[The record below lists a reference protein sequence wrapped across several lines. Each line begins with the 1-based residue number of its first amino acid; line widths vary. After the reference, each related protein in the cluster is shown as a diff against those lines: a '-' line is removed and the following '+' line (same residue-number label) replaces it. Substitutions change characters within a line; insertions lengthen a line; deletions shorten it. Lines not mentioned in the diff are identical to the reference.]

1 MSHHED
7 GPHDDGKGGGKP
19 RSLRSQQWFGR
30 QDRDGFAYRSWVKGK
45 GVPHDQFDGR
55 PVIGICNTFSEL
67 TPCNSHFRTLAE
79 QVKIGV
85 YEAGGFPL
93 EFPVMSLGETL
104 LRPTAMLYRNLAS
117 MDVEES
123 IRGNPVDGVVLLM
136 GCDKTTP
143 SLLMGASSADLPTI
157 GVSGGPM
164 LNGKWRGQ
172 ELGSGTGVWS
182 MSEQV
187 RAGTL
192 KLQDFFEAES
202 CMHRSHGHCMTM
214 GTASTMASM
223 VEALG
228 IGLPGNA
235 AYPAV
240 DGRRNV
246 LARMAGRR
254 IVEMVKQDV
263 KISQILTRE
272 AFENAIRTLA
282 AIGGST
288 NAVIHLTAIARR
300 LGVPLQL
307 EDFDRLASE
316 MPCLVNLQPS
326 GEHLMEDFCY
336 AGGLPVVMKEIQH
349 LLHTDIVTASGQT
362 VAQNIA
368 DAQNYDPR
376 VIKTFDAPFKD
387 KAGIA
392 VLRGNLAPRGAVIK
406 PSAATPALMVH
417 TGRAVVFEDIEDFH
431 ARIDDENLDVDE
443 HCVLVLKNCGPKGYP
458 GMAEVGNMPL
468 PPKVLRKGITDMVRI
483 SDARMSGTAYGTVV
497 LHTAPEAAAGG
508 PLALVQNG
516 DLVELDVPN
525 RKLHLHVSE
534 EELEHRRAAWT
545 PPKPPLDSGY
555 WKLYV
560 DTVLQAD
567 EGADLAFLQGKRGA
581 FVPRDNH

>member
-1 MSHHED
+1 MSNMRKKKSTE
-7 GPHDDGKGGGKP
+7 
-19 RSLRSQQWFGR
+19 LRSQQWFGR
-30 QDRDGFAYRSWVKGK
+30 QDRDGFAYRSWLKGK
-45 GVPHDQFDGR
+45 GIPHDQFECK

-93 EFPVMSLGETL
+93 EFPVMSLGEVL

-123 IRGNPVDGVVLLM
+123 IRGNPMDGVVLLM

-143 SLLMGASSADLPTI
+143 ALMMGAASCDIPTI

-172 ELGSGTGVWS
+172 ELGSGTGVWQ

-192 KLQDFFEAES
+192 KLVDFLEAES

-228 IGLPGNA
+228 VGLPGNA

-246 LARMAGRR
+246 IAREAGRQ
-254 IVEMVKQDV
+254 IVRMVHEDV
-263 KISQILTRE
+263 VLSKILTRQ

-288 NAVIHLTAIARR
+288 NAVIHLIAIAGRM
-300 LGVPLQL
+300 GVPLSID
-307 EDFDRLASE
+307 DFDQLGSQ

-336 AGGLPVVMKEIQH
+336 AGGLPAVMKAIAPTLH
-349 LLHTDIVTASGQT
+349 LDALTASGKT
-362 VAQNIA
+362 IGENIA
-368 DAQNYDPR
+368 GAENFDPR
-376 VIKTFDAPFKD
+376 VIKTMDAPFKE

-406 PSAATPALMVH
+406 PSAATPALMQH
-417 TGRAVVFEDIEDFH
+417 TGRAVVFEDSDDFH
-431 ARIDDENLDVDE
+431 HRIDDETLDVDE
-443 HCVLVLKNCGPKGYP
+443 ACILVLKNCGPKGYP

-468 PPKVLRKGITDMVRI
+468 PPKVLKKGITDMVRI

-508 PLALVQNG
+508 PLALVKNG
-516 DLVELDVPN
+516 DLITLDVAA
-525 RKLHLHVSE
+525 RRLHLHVDDA
-534 EELEHRRAAWT
+534 ELELRRRAWT
-545 PPKPPLDSGY
+545 PPKPAMDSGY
-555 WKLYV
+555 YKLYI
-560 DTVLQAD
+560 DHVLQAD
-567 EGADLAFLQGKRGA
+567 EGADLDFLRGKRGA
-581 FVPRDNH
+581 AVPKDNH

>member
-1 MSHHED
+1 MSS
-7 GPHDDGKGGGKP
+7 GKKP
-19 RSLRSQQWFGR
+19 RRLRSQEWFGKA
-30 QDRDGFAYRSWVKGK
+30 DRDGFMHRSWMKGQ
-45 GVPHDQFDGR
+45 GYPEDLFDGR
-55 PVIGICNTFSEL
+55 PVIGICNTWSEL
-67 TPCNSHFRTLAE
+67 TPCNGHFLELAE
-79 QVKIGV
+79 FVKRGV

-93 EFPVMSLGETL
+93 EFPVMSLGETQM
-104 LRPTAMLYRNLAS
+104 RPTAMLYRNLAS

-123 IRGNPVDGVVLLM
+123 IRGNPIDGVVLLM

-143 SLLMGASSADLPTI
+143 ALLMGASSVDLPTI

-164 LNGKWRGQ
+164 LSGWYRG
-172 ELGSGTGVWS
+172 ERIGSGTNTFS
-182 MSEQV
+182 LSEDL
-187 RAGTL
+187 RAGKIT
-192 KLQDFFEAES
+192 QDEFHEAES
-202 CMHRSHGHCMTM
+202 CMSRSHGHCMTM

-228 IGLPGNA
+228 VGLPGNA

-246 LARMAGRR
+246 IARNAGRR
-254 IVEMVKQDV
+254 IVDMVHEDQKLSTV
-263 KISQILTRE
+263 LTRQ
-272 AFENAIRTLA
+272 AFENAIKTLA

-288 NAVIHLTAIARR
+288 NAVIHLIAIAGR
-300 LGVPLQL
+300 LGVPLTI

-316 MPCLVNLQPS
+316 LPCLVNLQPS
-326 GEHLMEDFCY
+326 GQYLMEDFCY
-336 AGGLPVVMKEIQH
+336 AGGLPVVMKEIAAH
-349 LLHTDIVTASGQT
+349 LHTGIVTANGKT
-362 VAQNIA
+362 VGENIA
-368 DAQNYDPR
+368 DAQNWNTE
-376 VIKTFDAPFKD
+376 VIKPLSAPFKD

-392 VLRGNLAPRGAVIK
+392 VLKGNLAPRGAVIK
-406 PSAATPALMVH
+406 PSAATPALMQH

-431 ARIDDENLDVDE
+431 TRIDDDALDVDE
-443 HCVLVLKNCGPKGYP
+443 TCVLVLKNCGPKGYP

-516 DLVELDVPN
+516 DMIELDVPK
-525 RKLHLHVSE
+525 RRLHLDVDE
-534 EELEHRRAAWT
+534 KTLAARRAAWT
-545 PPKPPLDSGY
+545 APKPPLKSGY

-560 DTVLQAD
+560 DHVLQAD
-567 EGADLAFLQGKRGA
+567 EGVDLDFLVGKRGA

>member
-1 MSHHED
+1 MSARAR
-7 GPHDDGKGGGKP
+7 KKP
-19 RSLRSQQWFGR
+19 SELRSQQWFGR
-30 QDRDGFAYRSWVKGK
+30 QDRDGFNYRSWVKGR

-85 YEAGGFPL
+85 YESGGFPL

-143 SLLMGASSADLPTI
+143 SLLMGAASADLPTI

-172 ELGSGTGVWS
+172 DLGSGTGVWR
-182 MSEQV
+182 MSEEV

-192 KLQDFFEAES
+192 RLADFLEAES

-240 DGRRNV
+240 DGRRN
-246 LARMAGRR
+246 LIARSAGRR
-254 IVEMVKQDV
+254 IVDMVHEDQT
-263 KISQILTRE
+263 ISNVLTRE
-272 AFENAIRTLA
+272 AFENAIKTLA

-288 NAVIHLTAIARR
+288 NAVIHLIAIAGR
-300 LGVPLQL
+300 LGVPLTI
-307 EDFDRLASE
+307 EDFERLASE
-316 MPCLVNLQPS
+316 LPCLVNLQPS
-326 GEHLMEDFCY
+326 GQYLMEDFCY
-336 AGGLPVVMKEIQH
+336 AGGLPVVMKEMAAQ
-349 LLHTDIVTASGQT
+349 LHTGIVTVTGKT
-362 VAQNIA
+362 VAENIA
-368 DAQNYDPR
+368 DAQNWNAE
-376 VIKTFDAPFKD
+376 VIKPFAAPFKD
-387 KAGIA
+387 KAGIT
-392 VLRGNLAPRGAVIK
+392 VLKGNLAPRGAVIK
-406 PSAATPALMVH
+406 PSAATPALMQH
-417 TGRAVVFEDIEDFH
+417 TGRAVVFDNIEDFH
-431 ARIDDENLDVDE
+431 ARIDDDALDVDE
-443 HCVLVLKNCGPKGYP
+443 TCVLVLKNCGPKGYP

-468 PPKVLRKGITDMVRI
+468 PPKVLKKGITDMVRI

-508 PLALVQNG
+508 PLALVRDG
-516 DLVELDVPN
+516 DLITLDVAA
-525 RKLHLHVSE
+525 RQLHLHVDE
-534 EELEHRRAAWT
+534 AELARRRAKWQPPT
-545 PPKPPLDSGY
+545 PKLDSGY
-555 WKLYV
+555 WKLYT
-560 DTVLQAD
+560 DHVLQAD
-567 EGADLAFLQGKRGA
+567 EGADLDFLRGKRGA

>member
-1 MSHHED
+1 MSHQ
-7 GPHDDGKGGGKP
+7 PKKKP
-19 RSLRSQQWFGR
+19 SELRSQQWFGR
-30 QDRDGFAYRSWVKGK
+30 QDRDGFVYRSWMKGK

-93 EFPVMSLGETL
+93 EFPVMSLGETM

-123 IRGNPVDGVVLLM
+123 IRGNPIDGVVLLM

-143 SLLMGASSADLPTI
+143 SLLMGAASVGLPTI

-172 ELGSGTGVWS
+172 ELGSGTGVWQ

-192 KLQDFFEAES
+192 RLQDFMEAES

-246 LARMAGRR
+246 LARNAGRR
-254 IVEMVKQDV
+254 IVEMVHQDQTITQV
-263 KISQILTRE
+263 LTRE

-288 NAVIHLTAIARR
+288 NAVIHLIAIAGR
-300 LGVPLQL
+300 LGVKLGL
-307 EDFDRLASE
+307 EDFDRLGSE

-336 AGGLPVVMKEIQH
+336 AGGLPAVMKEI
-349 LLHTDIVTASGQT
+349 LPTLHQDIVTVSGQS
-362 VAQNIA
+362 VAQNVA
-368 DAQNYDPR
+368 DAQNFDPR
-376 VIKTFDAPFKD
+376 VIKTMGQPFKD

-392 VLRGNLAPRGAVIK
+392 ILRGNLAPSGAVIK
-406 PSAATPALMVH
+406 PSAATPELLVH
-417 TGRAVVFEDIEDFH
+417 TGRAVVFEDSHDFH
-431 ARIDDENLDVDE
+431 ARIDDPNLDVDE
-443 HCVLVLKNCGPKGYP
+443 NCILVLKNCGPKGYP
-458 GMAEVGNMPL
+458 GMAEIGNMPL
-468 PPKVLRKGITDMVRI
+468 PPKVLKKGITDMVRI

-508 PLALVQNG
+508 PLAVVQNG
-516 DLVELDVPN
+516 DMIELNVPA
-525 RKLHLHVSE
+525 RKLQLLISDSE
-534 EELEHRRAAWT
+534 LKSRLAKWT
-545 PPKPPLDSGY
+545 APAPALASGY
-555 WKLYV
+555 WKLYI
-560 DTVLQAD
+560 DHVLQAD
-567 EGADLAFLQGKRGA
+567 QGADLDFLVGHRGA
-581 FVPRDNH
+581 FVPKDNH

>member
-1 MSHHED
+1 MSQSD
-7 GPHDDGKGGGKP
+7 SSSKKP
-19 RSLRSQQWFGR
+19 LRSQAWFGR

-123 IRGNPVDGVVLLM
+123 IRGNPIDGVVLLM

-143 SLLMGASSADLPTI
+143 SLLMGASSVNLPTI

-246 LARMAGRR
+246 LAREAGRR
-254 IVEMVKQDV
+254 IVQMVKDDV
-263 KISQILTRE
+263 RISQILTRE

-288 NAVIHLTAIARR
+288 NAVIHLIAIAGR
-300 LGVPLQL
+300 LGVPLNID
-307 EDFDRLASE
+307 DFEKLGSE
-316 MPCLVNLQPS
+316 MPCLVDLQPS
-326 GEHLMEDFCY
+326 GQYLMEDFCY
-336 AGGLPVVMKEIQH
+336 AGGLPVVMKEIAQH
-349 LLHTDIVTASGQT
+349 LHTQALTVSGQT
-362 VAQNIA
+362 VGENIA
-368 DAQNYDPR
+368 PAENYNPK
-376 VIKTFDAPFKD
+376 VIRSLAKPFKE

-392 VLRGNLAPRGAVIK
+392 ILRGNLAPRGAVIK
-406 PSAATPALMVH
+406 PSAATPSLMVH
-417 TGRAVVFEDIEDFH
+417 TGRAVVFEDSDDFH
-431 ARIDDENLDVDE
+431 RRIDDEQLDVDE
-443 HCVLVLKNCGPKGYP
+443 TCILVLKNCGPKGYP

-468 PPKVLRKGITDMVRI
+468 PPKVLRKGVTDMVRI

-516 DLVELDVPN
+516 DTITLDVPQ
-525 RKLHLHVSE
+525 RKLHLHVDDQ
-534 EELEHRRAAWT
+534 ELARRRAAW
-545 PPKPPLDSGY
+545 KPPEPAMQRGS
-555 WKLYV
+555 WKLYI
-560 DTVLQAD
+560 DHVLQAD
-567 EGADLAFLQGKRGA
+567 EGADLDFLRGQRGA
-581 FVPRDNH
+581 AVPKDNH

>member
-1 MSHHED
+1 VS
-7 GPHDDGKGGGKP
+7 KP
-19 RSLRSQQWFGR
+19 RKKPEELRSQQWFGR
-30 QDRDGFAYRSWVKGK
+30 QDRDGFAYRSWLKGK
-45 GVPHDQFDGR
+45 GLPHDQFDGR

-67 TPCNSHFRTLAE
+67 NPCNSHFRTIAE

-93 EFPVMSLGETL
+93 EFPVMSLGEVL

-123 IRGNPVDGVVLLM
+123 IRGNPIDGVVLLM

-143 SLLMGASSADLPTI
+143 ALLMGAGSAGLPTI

-192 KLQDFFEAES
+192 RMRDFLDAES

-214 GTASTMASM
+214 GTASTMACM

-246 LARMAGRR
+246 LARNAGRR
-254 IVEMVKQDV
+254 IVEMVHADQTISDV
-263 KISQILTRE
+263 LTRE
-272 AFENAIRTLA
+272 AFENAIRVLA

-288 NAVIHLTAIARR
+288 NAVIHLIAIAGR
-300 LGVPLQL
+300 LGVKLNID
-307 EDFDRLASE
+307 DFERLGSE
-316 MPCLVNLQPS
+316 MPCLLNLQPS

-336 AGGLPVVMKEIQH
+336 AGGLPAVMKAIESTLH
-349 LLHTDIVTASGQT
+349 LDLVTASGRT
-362 VAQNIA
+362 VRENIA
-368 DAQNYDPR
+368 GAENFDTR
-376 VIKTFDAPFKD
+376 VIKTVAAPFKER
-387 KAGIA
+387 AGIA
-392 VLRGNLAPRGAVIK
+392 ILRGNLAPRGAVIK
-406 PSAATPALMVH
+406 PSAATPALMQH
-417 TGRAVVFEDIEDFH
+417 TGRAVVFEDSDDFH
-431 ARIDDENLDVDE
+431 QRIDDEQLDVDE
-443 HCVLVLKNCGPKGYP
+443 TCILVLKNCGPKGYP
-458 GMAEVGNMPL
+458 GMVEVGNMPL
-468 PPKVLRKGITDMVRI
+468 PPKALKKGVTDMVRI

-508 PLALVQNG
+508 PLGLVRNG
-516 DLVELDVPN
+516 DLITLDVAA
-525 RKLHLHVSE
+525 RSLHLHVDE
-534 EELEHRRAAWT
+534 AELERRRQDWV
-545 PPKPPLDSGY
+545 PPVPPLLSGY
-555 WKLYV
+555 WKLYI
-560 DTVLQAD
+560 DHVLQAD
-567 EGADLAFLQGKRGA
+567 EGADLDFLVGQRGA
-581 FVPRDNH
+581 FVPKDNH

>member
-1 MSHHED
+1 MSDAADPSPRKKQPHE
-7 GPHDDGKGGGKP
+7 
-19 RSLRSQQWFGR
+19 LRSAQWFAR
-30 QDRDGFAYRSWVKGK
+30 QDRDGFAYRSWLKGK
-45 GVPHDQFDGR
+45 GIPHDQFEGK

-67 TPCNSHFRTLAE
+67 TPCNSHFRTIAE

-85 YEAGGFPL
+85 HEAGGFPL
-93 EFPVMSLGETL
+93 EFPVMSLGEVL

-117 MDVEES
+117 MDTEES
-123 IRGNPVDGVVLLM
+123 IRGNPLDGVVLLM

-143 SLLMGASSADLPTI
+143 ALMMGAASCDLPTI

-192 KLQDFFEAES
+192 KLADFLEAES

-228 IGLPGNA
+228 VGLPGNA

-246 LARMAGRR
+246 LARQSGRR
-254 IVEMVKQDV
+254 IVDMVWQDQ
-263 KISQILTRE
+263 KLSQILTRE

-288 NAVIHLTAIARR
+288 NAVIHLIAIAGRMGVKLTVDDFER
-300 LGVPLQL
+300 LG
-307 EDFDRLASE
+307 SE

-326 GEHLMEDFCY
+326 GQYLMEDFCY
-336 AGGLPVVMKEIQH
+336 AGGLPAVMKAIAPTLH
-349 LLHTDIVTASGQT
+349 LGALTASGRS
-362 VAQNIA
+362 VGDNIA
-368 DAQNYDPR
+368 SAENFNPD
-376 VIKTFDAPFKD
+376 VIKTMAEPFKD

-392 VLRGNLAPRGAVIK
+392 ILRGNLAPRGAVIK
-406 PSAATPALMVH
+406 PSAATPALMQH
-417 TGRAVVFEDIEDFH
+417 TGRAVVFEDSDDFH
-431 ARIDDENLDVDE
+431 ARIDDEALDVDE
-443 HCVLVLKNCGPKGYP
+443 TCMLVLKNCGPKGYP

-497 LHTAPEAAAGG
+497 LHAVPEAAAGG
-508 PLALVQNG
+508 PLALVKNG
-516 DLVELDVPN
+516 DLITLDVPA
-525 RKLHLHVSE
+525 RSLHLHVDE
-534 EELEHRRAAWT
+534 AELERRRAAWVA
-545 PPKPPLDSGY
+545 PKPAMDSGY
-555 WKLYV
+555 WKLYI
-560 DTVLQAD
+560 DHVLQAD
-567 EGADLAFLQGKRGA
+567 QGADLDFLVGCRGA
-581 FVPRDNH
+581 AVPKDNH

>member
-1 MSHHED
+1 MSTT
-7 GPHDDGKGGGKP
+7 PKP
-19 RSLRSQQWFGR
+19 RKKPEELRSQQWWGR
-30 QDRDGFAYRSWVKGK
+30 QDRDGFIYRSWVKGK

-104 LRPTAMLYRNLAS
+104 MRPTAMLYRNLAS
-117 MDVEES
+117 MDVEET
-123 IRGNPVDGVVLLM
+123 IRANPLDGVVLLM

-143 SLLMGASSADLPTI
+143 SLMMGAASVDIPTI

-164 LNGKWRGQ
+164 LSGKWRGQ
-172 ELGSGTGVWS
+172 ELGSGTGVWQ
-182 MSEQV
+182 MSEMV
-187 RAGTL
+187 RAGQLTM
-192 KLQDFFEAES
+192 QDFNEAES

-223 VEALG
+223 VESLG

-254 IVEMVKQDV
+254 IVDMVHEDLVMSK
-263 KISQILTRE
+263 ILTRK
-272 AFENAIRTLA
+272 AIENAIKVNA
-282 AIGGST
+282 AVGGST
-288 NAVIHLTAIARR
+288 NLVIHLLAIAGRM
-300 LGVPLQL
+300 GVDLTL
-307 EDFDRLASE
+307 DDFDRLASDL
-316 MPCLVNLQPS
+316 PCLVNLQPS
-326 GEHLMEDFCY
+326 GQYLMEDFCY
-336 AGGLPVVMKEIQH
+336 AGGLPVVMKEIAEH
-349 LLHTDIVTASGQT
+349 LHKDIITSTGQS
-362 VAQNIA
+362 VWDNIKDAENYNPKVILPLA
-368 DAQNYDPR
+368 D
-376 VIKTFDAPFKD
+376 PFKE
-387 KAGIA
+387 KAGIC
-392 VLRGNLAPRGAVIK
+392 VLRGNLAPRGAIIK
-406 PSAATPALMVH
+406 PSAATPELLVH
-417 TGRAVVFEDIEDFH
+417 TGRAVVFENADDLH
-431 ARIDDENLDVDE
+431 QRIDDENLDIDE
-443 HCVLVLKNCGPKGYP
+443 HCIMVLKHCGPKGYP
-458 GMAEVGNMPL
+458 GMSESGNMPL

-508 PLALVQNG
+508 PLAVVRSG
-516 DLVELDVPN
+516 DTITLDVPN
-525 RKLHLHVSE
+525 RSLHLHISD
-534 EELEHRRAAWT
+534 EELAERLAGWTAPT
-545 PPKPPLDSGY
+545 PPLQSGY

-560 DTVLQAD
+560 DHVLQAD
-567 EGADLAFLQGKRGA
+567 QGVDLDFLVGKRGA